1 LGLITLGVNGDF
13 TANAGCQHHHTHDAF
28 GIDSALTF
36 GHPNF
41 TWKTT
46 RQLGQFGGST
56 SV

>member
-1 LGLITLGVNGDF
+1 LITLGVNGDF

-46 RQLGQFGGST
+46 RQLCQFGGST